1 MIMQGA
7 SRRSLAALQEAFDAR
22 RDAGADS
29 AVISR
34 DLLAVAALL
43 TREIALRNALADP
56 GAEAHGRS
64 AIARQLFE
72 GKLGADAFA
81 LLDEGVRARWSRSR
95 DLVDSL
101 EAIGAQAAFT
111 VAESEG
117 RLDRIEDE
125 LFRFGRTIAA
135 SADLRNVLAQ
145 PDVPAGQKQ
154 ALLHSLLDGKAD
166 PTTATLLD
174 HVVSAP
180 RGRRIEDAVLELSE
194 LAAQRR
200 GRIIADVRV
209 AAVLTEDQHARLT
222 AALERIY
229 RRDVSLQVAIDP
241 QVLGG
246 AVVTVGDE
254 VIDGTVLNRLEQ
266 ARRQI
271 AG

>member
-7 SRRSLAALQEAFDAR
+7 SRRSLAVLQEAFDAR
-22 RDAGADS
+22 RDTGADS

-43 TREIALRNALADP
+43 SREIGLRNALGDT
-56 GAEAHGRS
+56 GAEADGRS
-64 AIARQLFE
+64 AIARQLFD
-72 GKLGADAFA
+72 GKLSADAFA
-81 LLDEGVRARWSRSR
+81 LLDEAVRARWSRSR
-95 DLVDSL
+95 DLVDAL

-111 VAESEG
+111 VAEREG

-135 SADLRNVLAQ
+135 SADLRNALAR
-145 PDVPAGQKQ
+145 PDVPAKAKA
-154 ALLHSLLDGKAD
+154 ALLQNLLAGKAD
-166 PTTATLLD
+166 PTTRTLLD

-209 AAVLTEDQHARLT
+209 AAALTADQHRRLT

-229 RRDVSLQVAIDP
+229 RRDVSLQVVVDP

-266 ARRQI
+266 ARRQV